1 MSVSIPKHDRIRETD
16 ATTITPANIVG
27 TKRSKGDRL
36 TVSDGTHTISPG
48 KSIGILTNPF
58 PDPSQRFEEDDNVDT
73 NAISGAKDAKPTV
86 SIRSNVHVA
95 ACTRTGQGAA
105 EIFLRIGSIG
115 NDLNESCLKEEE
127 QKKDAIS
134 ACVTK
139 KSGREDACTFSELL
153 FDLQFCHLFVQ
164 K

>member
-1 MSVSIPKHDRIRETD
+1 MWVSIPKHDRIRETD

-27 TKRSKGDRL
+27 TKRSKADRL

-58 PDPSQRFEEDDNVDT
+58 PPSQRFEEDDNVDT

-86 SIRSNVHVA
+86 SIISNVHVA
-95 ACTRTGQGAA
+95 ACTRTGQGAS

-115 NDLNESCLKEEE
+115 NDSTSKFRGETNQIKY
-127 QKKDAIS
+127 
-134 ACVTK
+134 
-139 KSGREDACTFSELL
+139 L
-153 FDLQFCHLFVQ
+153 FFFADETI
-164 K
+164 